1 MCVCLCVVQPER
13 IKKIFLNTCIIWKQ
27 NKTDIWIEKESW
39 KAIHQNLV
47 SPYPCACSNKKFKMF
62 KLKEFFKFML
72 YTGFTYLFTRKLT
85 GTPGSTASLHCLSG
99 GRLRQKLLKL
109 SLWWSNPP
117 TRGWLIQTMRNMI
130 KFVFH
135 IFVWKKKKPSRDLH
149 QSLQTGRPGPPWD
162 SFAWPIHCFINV
174 MNACECSQ

>member
-1 MCVCLCVVQPER
+1 MNIKRKLKGYSPKPCLP
-13 IKKIFLNTCIIWKQ
+13 
-27 NKTDIWIEKESW
+27 
-39 KAIHQNLV
+39 H
-47 SPYPCACSNKKFKMF
+47 PCACSNKKFKIF

-85 GTPGSTASLHCLSG
+85 KTPVSMASLHCFPG
-99 GRLRQKLLKL
+99 GHLRQKFLKL

-117 TRGWLIQTMRNMI
+117 HQGVTHPDHAQYG

-135 IFVWKKKKPSRDLH
+135 IFEWKKKKPSRDLH
-149 QSLQTGRPGPPWD
+149 QSLQTGRSGPPWD

-174 MNACECSQ
+174 MNACESSQ